1 VFDLD
6 PVKLLLIAVVAL
18 IVLGPDKLPTA
29 ARKASSLLG
38 DLQRMRASLHDEVQS
53 TVKDLP
59 FMGELHDLQA
69 AARRVGDPRHV
80 ISRAVTGAL
89 VGPRPGSEADQTPGS
104 ADPAS
109 VTRQPTGAVDLP
121 PDFDPSAN

>member
-1 VFDLD
+1 MLDLD

-59 FMGELHDLQA
+59 LMGELRDLHA
-69 AARRVGDPRHV
+69 AARRVGDPRHA
-80 ISRAVTGAL
+80 ISRAVTGSL
-89 VGPRPGSEADQTPGS
+89 TGSDADQAPGAADS
-104 ADPAS
+104 APITQEP
-109 VTRQPTGAVDLP
+109 TRAPVLQPDY
-121 PDFDPSAN
+121 DPSAN